1 MNQESD
7 EILTAAQYIESN
19 KDGFALIVLKLA
31 RMAYLRESLW
41 GVDLRQ
47 MDGDVRFQTFMGK
60 ESWTLSYRT
69 Y

>member
-1 MNQESD
+1 MNRESD
-7 EILTAAQYIESN
+7 EILTAAQYIKSN

-31 RMAYLRESLW
+31 RTACLRESLR

-60 ESWTLSYRT
+60 ESWTLSYRM